1 MKYKVKIK
9 KYPTKYQDGGNM
21 TMQQQGGD
29 PQEQIM
35 QVIKAYAQAKGINP
49 QELVSQLQ
57 QMNQEQQKQTL
68 MQMYQELQGAGSQD
82 SDMGYNMQTAAYG
95 GQMGYALDLGARRL
109 WMNQDLDEGS
119 KVNNTLTEVPR
130 EYANIE
136 AEGGETAVVPE
147 EDETYSHYNIKGKR
161 HTQGGVPLNVPEG
174 TFIFSD
180 TKKMKMGG
188 SVLKLF
194 GKSEKSTKKFTP
206 AQLAKQYDINKYKAI
221 LEDPRADAIKKR
233 TAELMIQNYNK
244 KLAQLALVQEGKK
257 GYPQGIPN
265 IAQEYYAKMMQASN
279 VEAQEEIEEN
289 PREEMENPAEAMYG
303 GGMMYG
309 GMMHGGMHLK
319 EYKGDE
325 EGSEVIQEDETPSL
339 TSRMTPKTN
348 PYAVTM
354 PESNV
359 PNFRPFNYDTAA
371 QQNQQGINK
380 LGQSSLLSE
389 EDKQKGEF
397 TDEEGNIIG
406 SNVMLKNYM
415 KRNPYTFKI
424 DADKNTSLYNN
435 EYKPVRYGWTTPDKL
450 NLLNSLVNMAGV
462 KKATPFEPTMQF
474 QRPETRYLDPSRALA
489 ANVEQMNAARQAA
502 AMFAGPQSRY
512 SFNAGQFGKNAADI
526 IGQYA
531 NQNIAIGNQAAQ
543 QAANVANQQMQF
555 DAQRAKR
562 LYDAGVISEQ
572 QYQNAMRQARTGV
585 LQAYTQGMKNA
596 ADLYNLS
603 MTESPYYAIRPG
615 SQTIYFRSGKG
626 MQDFFNKDKSSD
638 TKTSAKAVAE
648 AAEAAGMTVGEY
660 LKFRD
665 QELRRRQNTQSQ
677 KRGSYSYSSSYND
690 DED

>member
-9 KYPTKYQDGGNM
+9 KYPTKYQDGGDM
-21 TMQQQGGD
+21 MMQQQGGD
-29 PQEQIM
+29 AQEQII
-35 QVIKAYAQAKGINP
+35 QIIQAYAQAKGIDP
-49 QELVSQLQ
+49 QKIASQLQ
-57 QMNQEQQKQTL
+57 QLDGEQQQQAI
-68 MQMYQELQGAGSQD
+68 MQMYQELQGAGLQD
-82 SDMGYNMQTAAYG
+82 SDMGYDMQTAAYG

-206 AQLAKQYDINKYKAI
+206 AQLAKQYDLNKYKAI

-265 IAQEYYAKMMQASN
+265 IAQEYYAKMMQASDAQ
-279 VEAQEEIEEN
+279 AQEEIEEN

-309 GMMHGGMHLK
+309 GSMMHGGMHLK
-319 EYKGDE
+319 KYQGDK
-325 EGSEVIQEDETPSL
+325 EGNEVTTPYYNSPPINPTLAAPWGEDFKLPNLDSDSKNPDLEMERPKKPSESKSLDPATAPPADPMNVGVIQYEPW
-339 TSRMTPKTN
+339 
-348 PYAVTM
+348 
-354 PESNV
+354 
-359 PNFRPFNYDTAA
+359 
-371 QQNQQGINK
+371 NK
-380 LGQSSLLSE
+380 NKKE
-389 EDKQKGEF
+389 E
-397 TDEEGNIIG
+397 EEK
-406 SNVMLKNYM
+406 KNY
-415 KRNPYTFKI
+415 
-424 DADKNTSLYNN
+424 
-435 EYKPVRYGWTTPDKL
+435 EYKPVRYGWTTSDKL

-603 MTESPYYAIRPG
+603 MTESPYYAIEPG
-615 SQTIYFRSGKG
+615 RGTIYFRSGKA
-626 MQDFFNKDKSSD
+626 MQDFYKQQNQSQSADYASAYDK
-638 TKTSAKAVAE
+638 
-648 AAEAAGMTVGEY
+648 AAELADARKLSGKTRD
-660 LKFRD
+660 KFIENYANSLMK
-665 QELRRRQNTQSQ
+665 QSTPSRRQFT
-677 KRGSYSYSSSYND
+677 
-690 DED
+690 